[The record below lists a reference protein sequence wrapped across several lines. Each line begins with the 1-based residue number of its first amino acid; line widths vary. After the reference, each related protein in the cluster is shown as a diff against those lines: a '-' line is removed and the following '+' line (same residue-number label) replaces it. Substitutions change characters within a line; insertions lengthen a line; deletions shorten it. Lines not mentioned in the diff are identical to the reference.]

1 MKKMCGRDQ
10 IKDKKILEAY
20 DKYKSYLSE
29 LKVYE
34 ECRRGLSGVNI
45 FKLVDTE
52 KMVLMLKTK
61 RN

>member
-34 ECRRGLSGVNI
+34 ECRRGLSGINA
-45 FKLVDTE
+45 
-52 KMVLMLKTK
+52 
-61 RN
+61 